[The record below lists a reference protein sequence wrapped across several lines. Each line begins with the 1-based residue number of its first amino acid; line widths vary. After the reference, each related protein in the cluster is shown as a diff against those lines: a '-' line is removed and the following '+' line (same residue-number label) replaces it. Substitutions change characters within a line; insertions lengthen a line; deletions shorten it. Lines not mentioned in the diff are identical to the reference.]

1 MHGDTRK
8 GVRSDAHARFRKQ
21 GLARKALAGT
31 KALADESTRRD
42 LDAQGKPPLA
52 RSDARRA
59 PRFPAAAIE
68 ARPPVRV
75 HRPASAA
82 SLTNGKG
89 CAKPA

>member
-1 MHGDTRK
+1 MYGDTKK
-8 GVRSDAHARFRKQ
+8 GVRNDAHARFRRQ
-21 GLARKALAGT
+21 GLVT
-31 KALADESTRRD
+31 KALADESARRDEHTRRD

-68 ARPPVRV
+68 ARPLVRV
-75 HRPASAA
+75 HRPAYAA
-82 SLTNGKG
+82 SLPNGKG